1 MRLLH
6 TTDLVLKEF
15 FDNAIP
21 RYAILSHR
29 WEEEEVNLQDFVAIR
44 NMTKPDAGYRK
55 ILRCCKYA
63 ASCGCDWAWIDT
75 CCIDKTSSAELSEA
89 INSMYRWYR
98 RATVC
103 FVYLSDRDQLKASR
117 WFSRGWTLQ
126 ELLAPT
132 GPVLLLDRDWRG
144 ISTKRRMSDLLADIT
159 QVPASLLKG
168 TTDLAE
174 FSVAQKMSWAARR
187 RTSRIEDAAYCL
199 LGIFGV
205 NMPLLYGEGWK
216 AFARL
221 QEEILRVSE
230 DRSII
235 LWHEETELADR
246 YGLCTGLLA
255 PSPACFERCGLQGI
269 EDDFTGTRP
278 YRLTNQGLE
287 RLNTLAKSTWIPA
300 AN

>member
-21 RYAILSHR
+21 RYPILSHR
-29 WEEEEVNLQDFVAIR
+29 WEEEEVSLQDFVAIR
-44 NMTKPDAGYRK
+44 NMTKPEYQPFADLFKLSMSASENSAGYRK

-103 FVYLSDRDQLKASR
+103 FVYLSDVRLTREVPKGGLKESELSRTERDQLKASR

-132 GPVLLLDRDWRG
+132 GPVLLLDRDWRR

-168 TTDLAE
+168 TTDLAD

-205 NMPLLYGEGWK
+205 NMPLLYGKVG
-216 AFARL
+216 RH
-221 QEEILRVSE
+221 LRDSKK
-230 DRSII
+230 RS
-235 LWHEETELADR
+235 
-246 YGLCTGLLA
+246 
-255 PSPACFERCGLQGI
+255 
-269 EDDFTGTRP
+269 
-278 YRLTNQGLE
+278 
-287 RLNTLAKSTWIPA
+287 
-300 AN
+300 